1 MNGIFRIIA
10 IDPGSQT
17 LGIAIFTIDAKD
29 MKICD
34 IRTSTLY
41 LDKLPMHNL
50 FNNTFS
56 RDDKLISLYNFM
68 LNLFKMEMPSA
79 IILEAP
85 FFNRFSP
92 KAYGVLT
99 EVVAYIKM
107 ASFNYSTLID
117 VITIEP
123 LAVKKSI
130 GTNYKGGKDGVSI
143 AVQNNDFL
151 KPFLSDSI
159 TEHEY
164 DAIAV
169 GWWLYRVMIGV

>member
-1 MNGIFRIIA
+1 MNKLFKFIA

-17 LGIAIFTIDAKD
+17 LGLAIYTIDSAD
-29 MKICD
+29 MSILE

-41 LDKLPMHNL
+41 LDTLPMNNL
-50 FNNTFS
+50 FNNS
-56 RDDKLISLYNFM
+56 YNRDDKLISLYKFM
-68 LNLFKMEMPSA
+68 LNLFNCELPSA
-79 IILEAP
+79 VVIEAP

-107 ASFNYSTLID
+107 ASFNYSALID
-117 VITIEP
+117 VINVEP
-123 LAVKKSI
+123 LLVKKTI
-130 GTNYKGGKDGVSI
+130 GSNYREGKDGVRD
-143 AVQNNDFL
+143 AVLRNNIL

-164 DAIAV
+164 DAISI
-169 GWWLYRVMIGV
+169 GWHLYKSLC